1 MKWIHSAVEASPS
14 CTCTLTVMNTGGC
27 SLPLNDR
34 EWCRC
39 WADHH
44 QSRWDEAALSP
55 GSLRFPP
62 SSEPEFPPVQHTCQ
76 NTHSKP
82 GSVNEVIKIRRWSDR
97 WWQTFRMFCVSFH
110 LFVHSLVSSNTCNKK
125 NVHMTVCHN
134 QHLNSSLEIHTAFIS
149 KKFAK
154 KSLLFSTLWVIFQC
168 MKMSSFRT
176 SLYSATASA
185 ERRVYKSCCYAIMS
199 GCMLPWLHYGAVPPP
214 YLTLWGNRAA
224 LSENHT
230 KYNSQVKSPS
240 FI

>member
-1 MKWIHSAVEASPS
+1 MNSFS
-14 CTCTLTVMNTGGC
+14 CRGISLFTTHTVMNSGGC
-27 SLPLNDR
+27 ALPLNDR

-44 QSRWDEAALSP
+44 QSRWDEAAPESRITPIPSFLRARVSSCSTHTP
-55 GSLRFPP
+55 KHTLKARLCERGDKNKTLVWQMVTNLQDVLRFVPFVRP
-62 SSEPEFPPVQHTCQ
+62 FLGQLQHLRQ
-76 NTHSKP
+76 
-82 GSVNEVIKIRRWSDR
+82 
-97 WWQTFRMFCVSFH
+97 
-110 LFVHSLVSSNTCNKK
+110 K

-185 ERRVYKSCCYAIMS
+185 ERRVYKSCCYVIMKRVYVTLASLWCSSSSILNAVGESSSAI
-199 GCMLPWLHYGAVPPP
+199 W
-214 YLTLWGNRAA
+214 
-224 LSENHT
+224 
-230 KYNSQVKSPS
+230 KSHK
-240 FI
+240 I

>member
-1 MKWIHSAVEASPS
+1 MPVLSRSSSIPMRWGSSESRITPIPS
-14 CTCTLTVMNTGGC
+14 FLRARVSSCSTHTPKHTLKARLCERGDKNKTLVWQMVTN
-27 SLPLNDR
+27 LQDV
-34 EWCRC
+34 
-39 WADHH
+39 
-44 QSRWDEAALSP
+44 
-55 GSLRFPP
+55 LRFVPFVRP
-62 SSEPEFPPVQHTCQ
+62 FLGQLQHLRQ
-76 NTHSKP
+76 
-82 GSVNEVIKIRRWSDR
+82 
-97 WWQTFRMFCVSFH
+97 
-110 LFVHSLVSSNTCNKK
+110 K
-125 NVHMTVCHN
+125 NVHTTVCHN

-149 KKFAK
+149 KKLAK

-185 ERRVYKSCCYAIMS
+185 ERRVYKSCCYVIMN